1 MYTPPIQDQ
10 KFIIEHLIG
19 IDSIIASQIAS
30 QNGDPQ
36 NQDVID
42 AELVWSIL
50 DEAGKFASTVL
61 APLNHSGD
69 KQNSKITQDGDVI
82 TPDGFKEAY
91 QAMCDSGWTTLEARR
106 EWGGQE
112 MPMSISAAVCEMW
125 HSANMSFALCHLL
138 SQGQIYALQKS
149 ASNEQKRTYL
159 PNLVSGKWT
168 GTMNLTEPQ
177 AGTDLSKIRTKA
189 VPKGDHYLISGQK
202 IYITYGEHDMAENI
216 IHLVLA
222 RTPDAPEGIKGIS
235 LFIVPKI
242 LVNEDGTL
250 DTLNDVKCISIEKK
264 LGIKGSPTAVLQYGD
279 NNGAVGYLV
288 GEENKGLEIMFG
300 MMNHARFN
308 VGLQGLAIAERA
320 YQHAVTYAQTR
331 VQGTPL
337 ATQTGTAINQHP
349 DVLRLLSVMRSE
361 IDAMRALIFTG
372 ANAMDRA
379 DNSVSDEREIEQNRA
394 SVLIPVIKGWITELS
409 VSHCSDGV
417 QIHGGMGF
425 IEETGAA
432 QFFRDS
438 RILPIYEGT
447 TAIQANDLMFRKT
460 IRDEGQTIRNL
471 LDEIETEI
479 ADIEDVYSIPLSNA
493 ILEVRDTLD
502 RLLSRSNDPRFLAA
516 NGVSWLMQLGYLC
529 GGWMAVKSADKA
541 IKNKQA
547 LADDFVQAKKI
558 CAEIYLQHSL
568 PCVST
573 YSNIINHDDNTILNM
588 DVSWLN
594 RQIA

>member
-10 KFIIEHLIG
+10 KFIIEYLIG
-19 IDSIIASQIAS
+19 FDTIARQAKID
-30 QNGDPQ
+30 NQ
-36 NQDVID
+36 NQENID
-42 AELVWSIL
+42 KELIWSIL
-50 DEAGKFASTVL
+50 EEAGKFASNIL

-69 KQNSKITQDGDVI
+69 KQNSIITEEGDVR
-82 TPDGFKEAY
+82 TPDGFREAY
-91 QAMCDSGWTTLEARR
+91 KAMCDAGWTTLEAKS
-106 EWGGQE
+106 EWGGQQ

-149 ASNEQKRTYL
+149 ASEEQKKKYL

-189 VPKGDHYLISGQK
+189 VRVGNHYKISGQK

-242 LVNEDGTL
+242 LFKDDGSL
-250 DTLNDVKCISIEKK
+250 DRPNDVRCISIEKK

-279 NNGAVGYLV
+279 NGGAIGYLV
-288 GEENKGLEIMFG
+288 GEENKGLEIMFS

-320 YQHAVTYAQTR
+320 YQQAVVYAETR

-337 ATQTGTAINQHP
+337 AQETGVPINRHP

-372 ANAMDRA
+372 ANAMDIA
-379 DNSVSDEREIEQNRA
+379 DNTVCEVNADEQKRA
-394 SVLIPVIKGWITELS
+394 SVLIPIIKGWITELS
-409 VSHCSDGV
+409 VFHCSNGLQV
-417 QIHGGMGF
+417 HGGMGF

-432 QFFRDS
+432 QYLRDS

-447 TAIQANDLMFRKT
+447 TAIQANDLIFRKT
-460 IRDEGQTIRNL
+460 IRDEGRTIRNL

-479 ADIEDVYSIPLSNA
+479 ALVDERYSVPMSNA
-493 ILEVRDTLD
+493 IAEVRSTLEI
-502 RLLSRSNDPRFLAA
+502 LLSKANDSRYLAA
-516 NGVSWLMQLGYLC
+516 NGVNWLMQLGYLC
-529 GGWMAVKSADKA
+529 GGWMAVKSADRA
-541 IKNKQA
+541 MKNAKD
-547 LADDFVQAKKI
+547 LSDDFVNSKKI

-568 PCVST
+568 PHVGT
-573 YSNIINHDDNTILNM
+573 FLNVINHEDNSILNM
-588 DVSWLN
+588 NVNWLH
-594 RQIA
+594 RQTA

>member
-10 KFIIEHLIG
+10 KFIIEYLIG
-19 IDSIIASQIAS
+19 FDTIARQAKID
-30 QNGDPQ
+30 NQ
-36 NQDVID
+36 NQENID
-42 AELVWSIL
+42 KELIWSIL
-50 DEAGKFASTVL
+50 EEAGKFASNIL
-61 APLNHSGD
+61 APINHSGD
-69 KQNSKITQDGDVI
+69 KQNSIITEEGDVR
-82 TPDGFKEAY
+82 TPDGFREAY
-91 QAMCDSGWTTLEARR
+91 KAMCDAGWTTLEAKS
-106 EWGGQE
+106 EWGGQQ

-149 ASNEQKRTYL
+149 ASEEQKKKYL

-189 VPKGDHYLISGQK
+189 VRVGNHYKISGQK

-242 LVNEDGTL
+242 LFKDDGSL
-250 DTLNDVKCISIEKK
+250 DRPNDVRCISIEKK

-279 NNGAVGYLV
+279 NGGAIGYLV
-288 GEENKGLEIMFG
+288 GEENKGLEIMFS

-320 YQHAVTYAQTR
+320 YQQAVVYAETR

-337 ATQTGTAINQHP
+337 AQETGVPINRHP

-372 ANAMDRA
+372 ANAMDIA
-379 DNSVSDEREIEQNRA
+379 DNTVSEVNADEQKRA
-394 SVLIPVIKGWITELS
+394 SVLIPIIKGWITELS
-409 VSHCSDGV
+409 VFHCSNGLQV
-417 QIHGGMGF
+417 HGGMGF

-432 QFFRDS
+432 QYLRDS

-447 TAIQANDLMFRKT
+447 TAIQANDLIFRKT
-460 IRDEGQTIRNL
+460 VRDEGRTIRNL

-479 ADIEDVYSIPLSNA
+479 ALVDECYSVPMSNA
-493 ILEVRDTLD
+493 IAEVRSTLEI
-502 RLLSRSNDPRFLAA
+502 LLSKANDSRYLAA
-516 NGVSWLMQLGYLC
+516 NGVNWLMQLGYLC
-529 GGWMAVKSADKA
+529 GGWMAVKSADRA
-541 IKNKQA
+541 MKNAKD
-547 LADDFVQAKKI
+547 LSDDFVNSKKI

-568 PCVST
+568 PHVGT
-573 YSNIINHDDNTILNM
+573 FLNVINHEDNSILNM
-588 DVSWLN
+588 NVSWLH
-594 RQIA
+594 RQTA

>member
-19 IDSIIASQIAS
+19 IDPIVAS
-30 QNGDPQ
+30 QNSDARS
-36 NQDVID
+36 QDMID
-42 AELVWSIL
+42 KELVWSIL
-50 DEAGKFASTVL
+50 DEAGKFASSVL

-69 KQNSKITQDGDVI
+69 KQNSKLSQHGDVI

-91 QAMCDSGWTTLEARR
+91 QAMCDAGWTTLEAKT

-149 ASNEQKRTYL
+149 ASEEQKRKYL

-189 VPKGDHYLISGQK
+189 LPDGDHYLISGQK

-250 DTLNDVKCISIEKK
+250 DKQNDVKCISIEKK

-320 YQHAVTYAQTR
+320 YQHAVSYAQTR

-379 DNSVSDEREIEQNRA
+379 DNSVSDEREIEQSRA

-417 QIHGGMGF
+417 QIHGGMGY

-432 QFFRDS
+432 QYFRDS

-568 PCVST
+568 PCVSN
-573 YSNIINHDDNTILNM
+573 YSNIINHDDNAILNM

>member
-19 IDSIIASQIAS
+19 IDSIVAS
-30 QNGDPQ
+30 QNGDAKS
-36 NQDVID
+36 QDIID
-42 AELVWSIL
+42 ADLVWSIL

-91 QAMCDSGWTTLEARR
+91 KAMCDSGWTTLEAKS

-149 ASNEQKRTYL
+149 ASDEQKRKFL

-189 VPKGDHYLISGQK
+189 VPEEDYYLISGQK

-242 LVNEDGTL
+242 LVNENGTL
-250 DTLNDVKCISIEKK
+250 DKQNDVKCISIEKK

-320 YQHAVTYAQTR
+320 YQHAVNYAQTR

-349 DVLRLLSVMRSE
+349 DVLRLLSVIRSE

-379 DNSVSDEREIEQNRA
+379 DHAASEERQIEQNRA

-432 QFFRDS
+432 QYFRDS

-479 ADIEDVYSIPLSNA
+479 ANIDDVYSSPLSKA
-493 ILEVRDTLD
+493 ISEVGSTLE
-502 RLLSRSNDPRFLAA
+502 RLLSHSNDSRFLAA
-516 NGVSWLMQLGYLC
+516 NGVNWLMQLGYLC

-541 IKNKQA
+541 IKNKQV

-568 PCVST
+568 PCVFT
-573 YSNIINHDDNTILNM
+573 YSNIINHDDNAILNM

>member
-19 IDSIIASQIAS
+19 IDPIVAS
-30 QNGDPQ
+30 QNSDARS
-36 NQDVID
+36 QDMID
-42 AELVWSIL
+42 KELVWSIL
-50 DEAGKFASTVL
+50 DEAGKFSSSVL

-69 KQNSKITQDGDVI
+69 KQNSKLSQHGDVI

-91 QAMCDSGWTTLEARR
+91 QAMCDAGWTTLEAKT

-149 ASNEQKRTYL
+149 ASEEQKRKYL

-189 VPKGDHYLISGQK
+189 LPDGDHYLISGQK

-250 DTLNDVKCISIEKK
+250 DKQNDVKCISIEKK

-320 YQHAVTYAQTR
+320 YQHAVSYAQTR

-417 QIHGGMGF
+417 QIHGGMGY

-432 QFFRDS
+432 QYFRDS

-471 LDEIETEI
+471 LDEIEAEI

-493 ILEVRDTLD
+493 ILEVRDTLN

-573 YSNIINHDDNTILNM
+573 YSNIINHDDNAILNM

>member
-19 IDSIIASQIAS
+19 INSIAAS
-30 QNGDPQ
+30 QNGDAQ
-36 NQDVID
+36 SQHMID
-42 AELVWSIL
+42 KELVWSIL

-69 KQNSKITQDGDVI
+69 KQNSKLSQHGDVI

-91 QAMCDSGWTTLEARR
+91 QAMCDAGWTTLEAKT

-112 MPMSISAAVCEMW
+112 MPMSISAGVCEMW

-149 ASNEQKRTYL
+149 ASEEQKRKYL

-189 VPKGDHYLISGQK
+189 LPDGDHYLISGQK

-250 DTLNDVKCISIEKK
+250 DKQNDVKCISIEKK

-320 YQHAVTYAQTR
+320 YQHAVSYAQTR

-417 QIHGGMGF
+417 QIHGGMGY

-432 QFFRDS
+432 QYFRDS

-529 GGWMAVKSADKA
+529 GGWMAVKSVDKA

-547 LADDFVQAKKI
+547 LPDDFVQAKKI

-573 YSNIINHDDNTILNM
+573 YSNIINHDDNAILNM
-588 DVSWLN
+588 DVSWLI

>member
-19 IDSIIASQIAS
+19 IDSIVASRNSDALS
-30 QNGDPQ
+30 QDR
-36 NQDVID
+36 ID
-42 AELVWSIL
+42 IELVWSIL

-112 MPMSISAAVCEMW
+112 MPMSISAAVSEMW

-149 ASNEQKRTYL
+149 ASNEQKRKYL

-250 DTLNDVKCISIEKK
+250 DRQNDVKCISIEKK

-320 YQHAVTYAQTR
+320 YQRAVTYAQTR
-331 VQGTPL
+331 VQGKPL

-394 SVLIPVIKGWITELS
+394 SLLIPVIKGWITELS

-432 QFFRDS
+432 QYFRDS

-573 YSNIINHDDNTILNM
+573 YSNIINHDDNAILNM

>member
-19 IDSIIASQIAS
+19 IDSIVAS
-30 QNGDPQ
+30 QNGDAKSKEI
-36 NQDVID
+36 ID
-42 AELVWSIL
+42 ADLVWSIL

-91 QAMCDSGWTTLEARR
+91 KAMCDSGWTTLEAKS

-149 ASNEQKRTYL
+149 ASDEQKRKFL

-189 VPKGDHYLISGQK
+189 VPKEDYYLISGQK

-242 LVNEDGTL
+242 LVNENGTL
-250 DTLNDVKCISIEKK
+250 DKQNDVKCISIEKK

-320 YQHAVTYAQTR
+320 YQHAVNYAQTR
-331 VQGTPL
+331 IQGTPL

-349 DVLRLLSVMRSE
+349 DVLRLLSVIRSE

-379 DNSVSDEREIEQNRA
+379 DHAASEEREIEQNRA

-432 QFFRDS
+432 QYFRDS

-479 ADIEDVYSIPLSNA
+479 ANIDDVYSSPLSKA
-493 ILEVRDTLD
+493 ISEVGSTLE
-502 RLLSRSNDPRFLAA
+502 RLLSHSNDPRFLAA
-516 NGVSWLMQLGYLC
+516 NGVNWLMQLGYLC

-541 IKNKQA
+541 IKNKQV

-568 PCVST
+568 PCVFT
-573 YSNIINHDDNTILNM
+573 YSNIINHDDNAILNM

>member
-19 IDSIIASQIAS
+19 IDSIIAS

-250 DTLNDVKCISIEKK
+250 DTHNDVKCISIEKK
-264 LGIKGSPTAVLQYGD
+264 LGIKGSPTAILQYGD

-320 YQHAVTYAQTR
+320 YQHAVSYAQTR

-361 IDAMRALIFTG
+361 IEAISALIFTG

-379 DNSVSDEREIEQNRA
+379 DNSVSDQREIEQNRA

-573 YSNIINHDDNTILNM
+573 YSNIINHDDNAILNM

>member
-19 IDSIIASQIAS
+19 INSIAAS
-30 QNGDPQ
+30 QNGDAQ
-36 NQDVID
+36 SQHMID
-42 AELVWSIL
+42 KELVWSIL

-69 KQNSKITQDGDVI
+69 KQNSKLSQHGDVI

-91 QAMCDSGWTTLEARR
+91 QAMCDAGWTTLEAKT

-112 MPMSISAAVCEMW
+112 MPMSISAGVCEMW

-149 ASNEQKRTYL
+149 ASEEQKRKYL

-189 VPKGDHYLISGQK
+189 LPDGDHYLISGQK

-250 DTLNDVKCISIEKK
+250 DKQNDVKCISIEKK

-320 YQHAVTYAQTR
+320 YQHAVSYAQTR

-417 QIHGGMGF
+417 QIHGGMGY

-432 QFFRDS
+432 QYFRDS

-493 ILEVRDTLD
+493 ILEVRHTLD

-568 PCVST
+568 PCVSN
-573 YSNIINHDDNTILNM
+573 YSNIINHDDNAILNM

>member
-19 IDSIIASQIAS
+19 IDSIVAS
-30 QNGDPQ
+30 QNS
-36 NQDVID
+36 D
-42 AELVWSIL
+42 ARSQGIVDKELVWSIL

-69 KQNSKITQDGDVI
+69 KQNSKFSQDGDVI

-91 QAMCDSGWTTLEARR
+91 KAMCDSGWTTLEAKT

-149 ASNEQKRTYL
+149 ASEEQKRKYL

-189 VPKGDHYLISGQK
+189 LPDGDHYLISGQK

-250 DTLNDVKCISIEKK
+250 DKQNDVKCISIEKK

-308 VGLQGLAIAERA
+308 VGLQGLSIAERA
-320 YQHAVTYAQTR
+320 YQHAVTHAQTR

-337 ATQTGTAINQHP
+337 ATQTGTAINKHP

-379 DNSVSDEREIEQNRA
+379 DNSVSDERETEQNRA

-432 QFFRDS
+432 QYFRDS

-460 IRDEGQTIRNL
+460 IRDEGQTINDL
-471 LDEIETEI
+471 LDEIEREI
-479 ADIEDVYSIPLSNA
+479 VDIEDGYSLPLSKA
-493 ILEVRDTLD
+493 ILEVRDTLK

-568 PCVST
+568 PCVFT
-573 YSNIINHDDNTILNM
+573 YSNIINHDDNSILNM
-588 DVSWLN
+588 DVNWLN

>member
-19 IDSIIASQIAS
+19 IDSIIAS

-112 MPMSISAAVCEMW
+112 MPMSISAAVCAMW
-125 HSANMSFALCHLL
+125 PSADMAFALCHLL

-320 YQHAVTYAQTR
+320 YQHAVSYAQTR

-573 YSNIINHDDNTILNM
+573 YSNIINHDDNAILNM

>member
-1 MYTPPIQDQ
+1 
-10 KFIIEHLIG
+10 
-19 IDSIIASQIAS
+19 
-30 QNGDPQ
+30 
-36 NQDVID
+36 
-42 AELVWSIL
+42 
-50 DEAGKFASTVL
+50 
-61 APLNHSGD
+61 
-69 KQNSKITQDGDVI
+69 
-82 TPDGFKEAY
+82 
-91 QAMCDSGWTTLEARR
+91 MCDSGWTTLEARR

-250 DTLNDVKCISIEKK
+250 DTHNDVKCISIEKK

-573 YSNIINHDDNTILNM
+573 YSNIINHDDNAILNM

>member
-1 MYTPPIQDQ
+1 M
-10 KFIIEHLIG
+10 
-19 IDSIIASQIAS
+19 
-30 QNGDPQ
+30 
-36 NQDVID
+36 
-42 AELVWSIL
+42 
-50 DEAGKFASTVL
+50 
-61 APLNHSGD
+61 
-69 KQNSKITQDGDVI
+69 
-82 TPDGFKEAY
+82 
-91 QAMCDSGWTTLEARR
+91 
-106 EWGGQE
+106 
-112 MPMSISAAVCEMW
+112 
-125 HSANMSFALCHLL
+125 
-138 SQGQIYALQKS
+138 
-149 ASNEQKRTYL
+149 
-159 PNLVSGKWT
+159 
-168 GTMNLTEPQ
+168 
-177 AGTDLSKIRTKA
+177 
-189 VPKGDHYLISGQK
+189 
-202 IYITYGEHDMAENI
+202 
-216 IHLVLA
+216 
-222 RTPDAPEGIKGIS
+222 
-235 LFIVPKI
+235 
-242 LVNEDGTL
+242 NEDGTL
-250 DTLNDVKCISIEKK
+250 DKQNDVKCISIEKK

-279 NNGAVGYLV
+279 NDGAVGYLV

-320 YQHAVTYAQTR
+320 YQHAVNYAQTR

-349 DVLRLLSVMRSE
+349 DVLRLLSVIRSE

-379 DNSVSDEREIEQNRA
+379 DHAASEEMEIEQNRA

-432 QFFRDS
+432 QYFRDS

-479 ADIEDVYSIPLSNA
+479 ADIDDVYSSPLSKA
-493 ILEVRDTLD
+493 ISEVGSTLE
-502 RLLSRSNDPRFLAA
+502 RLLSHSNDPRFLAA
-516 NGVSWLMQLGYLC
+516 NGVNWLMQLGYLC

-541 IKNKQA
+541 IKNKQV

-568 PCVST
+568 PCVFT
-573 YSNIINHDDNTILNM
+573 YSNIINHDDNAILNM

>member
-10 KFIIEHLIG
+10 KFIIEYLIG
-19 IDSIIASQIAS
+19 FDTIARQAKID
-30 QNGDPQ
+30 NQ
-36 NQDVID
+36 NQENID
-42 AELVWSIL
+42 KELIWSIL
-50 DEAGKFASTVL
+50 EEAGKFASNIL
-61 APLNHSGD
+61 APINHSGD
-69 KQNSKITQDGDVI
+69 KQNSIITEEGDVR
-82 TPDGFKEAY
+82 TPDGFREAY
-91 QAMCDSGWTTLEARR
+91 KAMCDAGWTTLEAKS
-106 EWGGQE
+106 EWGGQQ

-149 ASNEQKRTYL
+149 ASEEQKKKYL

-189 VPKGDHYLISGQK
+189 VRVGNHYKISGQK

-242 LVNEDGTL
+242 LFKDDGSL
-250 DTLNDVKCISIEKK
+250 DRPNDVRCISIEKK

-279 NNGAVGYLV
+279 NGGAIGYLV
-288 GEENKGLEIMFG
+288 GEENKGLEIMFS

-320 YQHAVTYAQTR
+320 YQQAVVYAETR

-337 ATQTGTAINQHP
+337 AQETGVPINRHP

-372 ANAMDRA
+372 ANAMDIA
-379 DNSVSDEREIEQNRA
+379 DNTVSEVNADEQKRA
-394 SVLIPVIKGWITELS
+394 SVLIPIIKGWITELS
-409 VSHCSDGV
+409 VFHCSNGLQV
-417 QIHGGMGF
+417 HGGMGF

-432 QFFRDS
+432 QYLRDS

-447 TAIQANDLMFRKT
+447 TAIQANDLIFRKT
-460 IRDEGQTIRNL
+460 VRDEGRTIRNL

-479 ADIEDVYSIPLSNA
+479 ALVDECYSVPMSNA
-493 ILEVRDTLD
+493 IAEVRSTLEI
-502 RLLSRSNDPRFLAA
+502 LLSKANDSRYLAA
-516 NGVSWLMQLGYLC
+516 NGVNWLMQLGYLC
-529 GGWMAVKSADKA
+529 GGWMAVKSADRA
-541 IKNKQA
+541 MKNAKD
-547 LADDFVQAKKI
+547 LSDDFVNSKKI

-568 PCVST
+568 PHVGT
-573 YSNIINHDDNTILNM
+573 FLNVINHEDNSILNM
-588 DVSWLN
+588 NVNWLH
-594 RQIA
+594 RQTA

>member
-10 KFIIEHLIG
+10 KFIIEYLIG
-19 IDSIIASQIAS
+19 FDTIARQAKID
-30 QNGDPQ
+30 NQ
-36 NQDVID
+36 NQENID
-42 AELVWSIL
+42 KELIWSIL
-50 DEAGKFASTVL
+50 EEAGKFASNIL
-61 APLNHSGD
+61 APINHSGD
-69 KQNSKITQDGDVI
+69 KQNSIITEEGDVR
-82 TPDGFKEAY
+82 TPDGFREAY
-91 QAMCDSGWTTLEARR
+91 KAMCDAGWTTLEAKS
-106 EWGGQE
+106 EWGGQQ

-149 ASNEQKRTYL
+149 ASEEQKKKYL

-189 VPKGDHYLISGQK
+189 VREGNHYKISGQK

-242 LVNEDGTL
+242 LFKDDGSL
-250 DTLNDVKCISIEKK
+250 DRPNDVRCISIEKK

-279 NNGAVGYLV
+279 NGGAIGYLV
-288 GEENKGLEIMFG
+288 GEENKGLEIMFS

-320 YQHAVTYAQTR
+320 YQQAVVYAETR

-337 ATQTGTAINQHP
+337 AQETGVPINRHP

-372 ANAMDRA
+372 ANAMDIA
-379 DNSVSDEREIEQNRA
+379 DNTVSEVIADEQKRA
-394 SVLIPVIKGWITELS
+394 SVLIPIIKGWITELS
-409 VSHCSDGV
+409 VFHCSNGLQV
-417 QIHGGMGF
+417 HGGMGF

-432 QFFRDS
+432 QYLRDS

-447 TAIQANDLMFRKT
+447 TAIQANDLIFRKT
-460 IRDEGQTIRNL
+460 IRDEGRTIRNL

-479 ADIEDVYSIPLSNA
+479 SLVDECYSVPMSNA
-493 ILEVRDTLD
+493 IAEVRSTLEI
-502 RLLSRSNDPRFLAA
+502 LLSKANDSRYLAA
-516 NGVSWLMQLGYLC
+516 NGVNWLMQLGYLC
-529 GGWMAVKSADKA
+529 GGWMAVKSADRA
-541 IKNKQA
+541 MKNAKY
-547 LADDFVQAKKI
+547 LSDDFVDSKKI

-568 PCVST
+568 PHVGT
-573 YSNIINHDDNTILNM
+573 FLNVINHEDNSILNM
-588 DVSWLN
+588 NVNWLH
-594 RQIA
+594 RQTA

>member
-10 KFIIEHLIG
+10 KFIIEYLIG
-19 IDSIIASQIAS
+19 FDTIARQAKID
-30 QNGDPQ
+30 NQ
-36 NQDVID
+36 NQENID
-42 AELVWSIL
+42 KELIWSIL
-50 DEAGKFASTVL
+50 EEAGKFASNIL
-61 APLNHSGD
+61 APINHSGD
-69 KQNSKITQDGDVI
+69 KQNSIITEEGDVR
-82 TPDGFKEAY
+82 TPDGFREAY
-91 QAMCDSGWTTLEARR
+91 KAMCDAGWTTLEAKS
-106 EWGGQE
+106 EWGGQQ

-149 ASNEQKRTYL
+149 ASEEQKKKYL

-189 VPKGDHYLISGQK
+189 VRVGNHYKISGQK

-242 LVNEDGTL
+242 LFKDDGSL
-250 DTLNDVKCISIEKK
+250 DRRNDVRCISIEKK

-279 NNGAVGYLV
+279 NGGAIGYLV
-288 GEENKGLEIMFG
+288 GEENKGLEIMFS

-320 YQHAVTYAQTR
+320 YQQAVVYAETR

-337 ATQTGTAINQHP
+337 AQETGVPINRHP

-372 ANAMDRA
+372 ANAMDIA
-379 DNSVSDEREIEQNRA
+379 DNTVSEVNADEQKRA
-394 SVLIPVIKGWITELS
+394 SVLIPIIKGWITELS
-409 VSHCSDGV
+409 VFHCSNGLQV
-417 QIHGGMGF
+417 HGGMGF

-432 QFFRDS
+432 QYLRDS

-447 TAIQANDLMFRKT
+447 TAIQANDLIFRKT
-460 IRDEGQTIRNL
+460 VRDEGRTIRNL

-479 ADIEDVYSIPLSNA
+479 ALVDECYSVPMSNA
-493 ILEVRDTLD
+493 IAEVRSTLEI
-502 RLLSRSNDPRFLAA
+502 LLSKANDSRYLAA
-516 NGVSWLMQLGYLC
+516 NGVNWLMQLGYLC
-529 GGWMAVKSADKA
+529 GGWMAVKSADRA
-541 IKNKQA
+541 MKNAKD
-547 LADDFVQAKKI
+547 LSDDFVNSKKI

-568 PCVST
+568 PHVGT
-573 YSNIINHDDNTILNM
+573 FLNVINHEDNSILNM
-588 DVSWLN
+588 NVNWLH
-594 RQIA
+594 RQTA

>member
-19 IDSIIASQIAS
+19 INSIAAS
-30 QNGDPQ
+30 QNGDAQ
-36 NQDVID
+36 SQHMID
-42 AELVWSIL
+42 KELVWSIL
-50 DEAGKFASTVL
+50 DEAGKFASSVL

-69 KQNSKITQDGDVI
+69 KQNSKLSQHGDVI

-91 QAMCDSGWTTLEARR
+91 QAMCDAGWTTLEAKT

-112 MPMSISAAVCEMW
+112 MPMSISAGVCEMW

-149 ASNEQKRTYL
+149 ASEEQKRKYL

-189 VPKGDHYLISGQK
+189 LPDGDHYLISGQK

-250 DTLNDVKCISIEKK
+250 DKQNDVKCISIEKK

-308 VGLQGLAIAERA
+308 VGLQGLVIAERA
-320 YQHAVTYAQTR
+320 YQHAVSYAQTR

-432 QFFRDS
+432 QYFRDS

-493 ILEVRDTLD
+493 ILEVRHTLD

-547 LADDFVQAKKI
+547 LPDDFVQAKKI

-573 YSNIINHDDNTILNM
+573 YSNIINHDDNAILNM

>member
-19 IDSIIASQIAS
+19 IDSIIASQ
-30 QNGDPQ
+30 NGDLQ

-379 DNSVSDEREIEQNRA
+379 DNSVSDQREIEQNRA

-573 YSNIINHDDNTILNM
+573 YSNIINHDDNAILNM

>member
-1 MYTPPIQDQ
+1 
-10 KFIIEHLIG
+10 
-19 IDSIIASQIAS
+19 
-30 QNGDPQ
+30 
-36 NQDVID
+36 
-42 AELVWSIL
+42 
-50 DEAGKFASTVL
+50 
-61 APLNHSGD
+61 
-69 KQNSKITQDGDVI
+69 
-82 TPDGFKEAY
+82 
-91 QAMCDSGWTTLEARR
+91 
-106 EWGGQE
+106 
-112 MPMSISAAVCEMW
+112 
-125 HSANMSFALCHLL
+125 
-138 SQGQIYALQKS
+138 
-149 ASNEQKRTYL
+149 
-159 PNLVSGKWT
+159 
-168 GTMNLTEPQ
+168 MNLTEPQ

-189 VPKGDHYLISGQK
+189 LPDGDHYLISGQK
-202 IYITYGEHDMAENI
+202 IYITYGEQDMAENI

-250 DTLNDVKCISIEKK
+250 DKQNDVKCISIEKK

-320 YQHAVTYAQTR
+320 YQHAVSYAQTR

-417 QIHGGMGF
+417 QIHGGMGY

-432 QFFRDS
+432 QYFRDS

-568 PCVST
+568 PCVSN
-573 YSNIINHDDNTILNM
+573 YSNIINHDDNAILNM

>member
-10 KFIIEHLIG
+10 KFIIEYLIG
-19 IDSIIASQIAS
+19 FDTIARQAKID
-30 QNGDPQ
+30 NQ
-36 NQDVID
+36 NQENID
-42 AELVWSIL
+42 KELIWSIL
-50 DEAGKFASTVL
+50 EEAGKFASNIL
-61 APLNHSGD
+61 APINHSGD
-69 KQNSKITQDGDVI
+69 KQNSIITEEGDVR
-82 TPDGFKEAY
+82 TPDGFREAY
-91 QAMCDSGWTTLEARR
+91 KAMCDAGWTTLEAKS
-106 EWGGQE
+106 EWGGQQ

-149 ASNEQKRTYL
+149 ASEEQKKKYL

-189 VPKGDHYLISGQK
+189 VRVGNHYKISGQK

-242 LVNEDGTL
+242 LFKDDGSL
-250 DTLNDVKCISIEKK
+250 DRPNDVRCISIEKK

-279 NNGAVGYLV
+279 NGGAIGYLV
-288 GEENKGLEIMFG
+288 GEENKGLEIMFS

-320 YQHAVTYAQTR
+320 YQQAVVYAETR

-337 ATQTGTAINQHP
+337 AQETGVPINRHP

-372 ANAMDRA
+372 ANAMDIA
-379 DNSVSDEREIEQNRA
+379 DNTVSEVIADEQKRA
-394 SVLIPVIKGWITELS
+394 SVLIPIIKGWITELS
-409 VSHCSDGV
+409 VFHCSNGLQV
-417 QIHGGMGF
+417 HGGMGF

-432 QFFRDS
+432 QYLRDS

-447 TAIQANDLMFRKT
+447 TAIQANDLIFRKT
-460 IRDEGQTIRNL
+460 VRDEGRTIRNL

-479 ADIEDVYSIPLSNA
+479 ALVDECYSVPMSNA
-493 ILEVRDTLD
+493 IAEVRSTLEI
-502 RLLSRSNDPRFLAA
+502 LLSKANDSRYLAA
-516 NGVSWLMQLGYLC
+516 NGVNWLMQLGYLC
-529 GGWMAVKSADKA
+529 GGWMAVKSADRA
-541 IKNKQA
+541 MKNAKD
-547 LADDFVQAKKI
+547 LSDDFVNSKKI

-568 PCVST
+568 PHVGT
-573 YSNIINHDDNTILNM
+573 FLNVINHEDNSILNM
-588 DVSWLN
+588 NVNWLH
-594 RQIA
+594 RQTA

>member
-19 IDSIIASQIAS
+19 IDSIIASQ
-30 QNGDPQ
+30 NGDAKS
-36 NQDVID
+36 QDIID

-69 KQNSKITQDGDVI
+69 KQNSMITQDGDVI

-91 QAMCDSGWTTLEARR
+91 KAMCDSGWTTLEAKS

-112 MPMSISAAVCEMW
+112 MPMTISAAVCEMW

-149 ASNEQKRTYL
+149 ASDEQKRKFL

-189 VPKGDHYLISGQK
+189 VPEGDHYLISGQK

-242 LVNEDGTL
+242 LVNENGNL
-250 DTLNDVKCISIEKK
+250 DKQNDVKCISIEKK

-279 NNGAVGYLV
+279 NKGAVGYLV

-320 YQHAVTYAQTR
+320 YQHAVNYAQTR

-349 DVLRLLSVMRSE
+349 DVLRLLSVVRSE

-379 DNSVSDEREIEQNRA
+379 DHSVGEEREVEQSRA

-432 QFFRDS
+432 QYFRDS

-479 ADIEDVYSIPLSNA
+479 ADIDDVYSLPLTKA
-493 ILEVRDTLD
+493 ILEVRNTLE
-502 RLLSRSNDPRFLAA
+502 RLLSRSNAPRFLAA

-541 IKNKQA
+541 IKNKQT
-547 LADDFVQAKKI
+547 LVDDFVEAKKI

-568 PCVST
+568 PCVFT
-573 YSNIINHDDNTILNM
+573 YSKIINHDDNAVLNM

-594 RQIA
+594 RQTA

>member
-19 IDSIIASQIAS
+19 FDSIAKRGNDI
-30 QNGDPQ
+30 GQ
-36 NQDVID
+36 NQENID
-42 AELVWSIL
+42 KELIWSIL
-50 DEAGKFASTVL
+50 EEAGKFASNIL
-61 APLNHSGD
+61 APINHSGD
-69 KQNSKITQDGDVI
+69 KQNSTITEEGNVK

-91 QAMCDSGWTTLEARR
+91 QAMCDAGWTTLEAKT
-106 EWGGQE
+106 EWGGQQ
-112 MPMSISAAVCEMW
+112 MPMSVSAAVCEMW

-149 ASNEQKRTYL
+149 ASEEQKKKYL

-189 VPKGDHYLISGQK
+189 VRVGNHYKISGQK

-242 LVNEDGTL
+242 LFKDDGSL
-250 DTLNDVKCISIEKK
+250 DRQNDVRCISIEKK

-279 NNGAVGYLV
+279 NGGAIGYLV
-288 GEENKGLEIMFG
+288 GEENKGLDIMFS

-320 YQHAVTYAQTR
+320 YQQAVIYAETR

-337 ATQTGTAINQHP
+337 AQEAGVPINRHP
-349 DVLRLLSVMRSE
+349 DVLRLLSVMRAE

-372 ANAMDRA
+372 ANAMDIA
-379 DNSVSDEREIEQNRA
+379 DNSTSEVIADEQKRA
-394 SVLIPVIKGWITELS
+394 SVLIPIIKGWITELS
-409 VSHCSDGV
+409 VFHCSNGLQV
-417 QIHGGMGF
+417 HGGMGF

-432 QFFRDS
+432 QYLRDS

-447 TAIQANDLMFRKT
+447 TAIQANDLIFRKT
-460 IRDEGQTIRNL
+460 IRDEGRAIRNL

-479 ADIEDVYSIPLSNA
+479 AEIDESYSAPMSNA
-493 ILEVRDTLD
+493 IAEVRSTLEI
-502 RLLSRSNDPRFLAA
+502 LLSKANDSRYLAA

-529 GGWMAVKSADKA
+529 GGWMAVKSADRA
-541 IKNKQA
+541 IKNA
-547 LADDFVQAKKI
+547 DDLSDDFVNSKKI

-568 PCVST
+568 PHVGT
-573 YSNIINHDDNTILNM
+573 FLNVINHEDNSILNM
-588 DVSWLN
+588 DVNWLH
-594 RQIA
+594 RQTA